1 MGVNK
6 TQAVIEALRA
16 RLKGLRNQRRR
27 RSLADELDEIAEH
40 CAALPVRDDRPADAI
55 IGYNET

>member
-6 TQAVIEALRA
+6 TKAVIEALRA
-16 RLKGLRNQRRR
+16 RLNGLRNQQR

-40 CAALPVRDDRPADAI
+40 CAALPMRDDRPADAI